1 VGGCPLKA
9 LFTDH
14 PNEIMPICHRNDAS
28 PPKDKISGE
37 KEKAREKRES
47 PWESI
52 PTKI

>member
-1 VGGCPLKA
+1 MMRA
-9 LFTDH
+9 LQK
-14 PNEIMPICHRNDAS
+14 I
-28 PPKDKISGE
+28 KISGE